1 MAERASG
8 RGVVVPIL
16 GAIIGLIGLWSFGFG
31 AWLAALGGSIY
42 YVLAGIALIAAA
54 VLLFRRRSEALVIY
68 AGLLVVTILWALV
81 EVGFDFW
88 QLAPRGDL
96 LVPIGILLILPWLTR
111 SLAPRTSAIR
121 GPGLALSLALIASF
135 VVMGIA
141 LSSDVRDRPGT
152 LPGQRAQLPI

>member
-68 AGLLVVTILWALV
+68 AGLLVVTILWALW
-81 EVGFDFW
+81 EVGLDFW

-96 LVPIGILLILPWLTR
+96 LVPIGILLILPWITR
-111 SLAPRTSAIR
+111 RLRPDVRLRSGA
-121 GPGLALSLALIASF
+121 GLSLT
-135 VVMGIA
+135 IA
-141 LSSDVRDRPGT
+141 LLFSVIVAFIALLQHRH
-152 LPGQRAQLPI
+152 